1 MLLDRGQGCKRS
13 RVQREAGKEGIP
25 LQEMWCSGS
34 CMQREVEKTG
44 IPLQKRVLEVG
55 GKKALGGESAEGSR
69 KVGNSSAR
77 EVAVVGFVCR
87 GKQEKREFL
96 CKRGCCSGICMQ
108 REVEKTGIPLQS
120 GGRKEQ
126 SGGKIGSAIRLQF

>member
-44 IPLQKRVLEVG
+44 IPLQ
-55 GKKALGGESAEGSR
+55 
-69 KVGNSSAR
+69 
-77 EVAVVGFVCR
+77 
-87 GKQEKREFL
+87 
-96 CKRGCCSGICMQ
+96 
-108 REVEKTGIPLQS
+108 S